1 MNSKLNSQVKINNN
15 MKVNFKKLHPNAEI
29 PTYATAGAA
38 GMDIKAVSKEIDKY
52 GNVSYNTGLAIQL
65 PEGFVGL
72 LFPRSSISKHP
83 LNLCN
88 SVGVLD
94 SDYTGEIKFKF
105 NLLNAEGKEPIYN
118 PGDRIGQII
127 ILPYPKIELIEVEE
141 LVQTE
146 RGEGGFGHTGQ

>member
-1 MNSKLNSQVKINNN
+1 

-29 PTYATAGAA
+29 PTYATKGAA
-38 GMDIKAVSKEIDKY
+38 GMDIKAVSREIDKY

-72 LFPRSSISKHP
+72 LFARSSISKHP
-83 LNLCN
+83 LDLRN